1 MAAVVSVPSPVSG
14 MAKTVFSVATRKR
27 LPIDTPTPPPITKP
41 SHTETCHT
49 DDVHGKEPLRTVSLS
64 TPSFISQPW
73 INSRLPGTCALRRW
87 RG

>member
-1 MAAVVSVPSPVSG
+1 MSLPSPVSG

-49 DDVHGKEPLRTVSLS
+49 DDVHGKAPLRTVSLS
-64 TPSFISQPW
+64 TASSVSPGSTPAYL
-73 INSRLPGTCALRRW
+73 RLVR
-87 RG
+87 